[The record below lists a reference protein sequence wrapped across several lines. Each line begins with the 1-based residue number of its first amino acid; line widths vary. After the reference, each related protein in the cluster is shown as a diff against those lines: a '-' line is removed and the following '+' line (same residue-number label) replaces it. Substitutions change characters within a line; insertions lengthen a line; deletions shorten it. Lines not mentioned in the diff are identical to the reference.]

1 MPLQAKEDHILLAE
15 ARLRQVD
22 HRLLRVDHRRQAA
35 LHRADL
41 ILRGLRA
48 KVRPFL
54 VSRVRRQASPT
65 RRHRH
70 RVLAARSILQ
80 AHRLQNRVLLQRRR
94 SILPAILRLLVRPR
108 VHREQMARG
117 IHRVRRH
124 QHHRQLL
131 VSMQPEARRHQPAR
145 LLPASLL
152 TAIVASLVAVDS
164 VMQ

>member
-1 MPLQAKEDHILLAE
+1 MPLQAKEDRILLAE

-22 HRLLRVDHRRQAA
+22 HRLLRVDHRRRQAA

-48 KVRPFL
+48 KGRPFL

-80 AHRLQNRVLLQRRR
+80 AHRLQNRVPLQRGR
-94 SILPAILRLLVRPR
+94 SILPGIRLLVRPR
-108 VHREQMARG
+108 VLREQMARS
-117 IHRVRRH
+117 IHRDHHH
-124 QHHRQLL
+124 QHHRQLQ

-152 TAIVASLVAVDS
+152 TAIVASLAVLDS
-164 VMQ
+164 AMQ